1 MFEIGQIVTKEN
13 YTQAAIACNKAGDRH
28 IEKRDGQYVIVAN
41 AAPAEP
47 TVREQVQAK
56 EGEYGLN
63 RATRTALLALAELG
77 ATLDSTLLDRVHEIE
92 TLAAPLRTEEEAD
105 DAGTV

>member
-1 MFEIGQIVTKEN
+1 MEFEIGQIISKEN
-13 YTQAAIACNKAGDRH
+13 YTQAALACNEAADRH
-28 IEKRDGQYVIVAN
+28 IEERDGQYVIVAN
-41 AAPAEP
+41 APLPAP
-47 TVREQVQAK
+47 TLQEQVQAK

-92 TLAAPLRTEEEAD
+92 TLAAPLREAEQ
-105 DAGTV
+105 